1 MYVEGALNCRIGTL
15 QGFPCKTTVLY
26 AGELPWGLPLY
37 IMMQIPCSYTMCKNT
52 GQQPSH
58 LHSNRHLQNGDVVSC
73 VVSDDHDCAYVT
85 RQLGLDDDVLLAA
98 YDVAQALYFS
108 VEAGVSRVNES
119 AIEYFLISLNRLQI
133 SSIP

>member
-1 MYVEGALNCRIGTL
+1 MGGGCPEL
-15 QGFPCKTTVLY
+15 QNWDLTGISCKTTVLY

-37 IMMQIPCSYTMCKNT
+37 IMMQIPCSYTMSRNT
-52 GQQPSH
+52 RQQPSH
-58 LHSNRHLQNGDVVSC
+58 LHSNRNLQNGDVSC
-73 VVSDDHDCAYVT
+73 VVSDDHDCAYLT
-85 RQLGLDDDVLLAA
+85 HQLGLDDDVLVAA

-119 AIEYFLISLNRLQI
+119 ATEYFLIILNRLQL

>member
-1 MYVEGALNCRIGTL
+1 MEGALNCRIGTL

-26 AGELPWGLPLY
+26 AGELPRGLSLY
-37 IMMQIPCSYTMCKNT
+37 IMMQIPCSYTMSKNT
-52 GQQPSH
+52 RQQPSH
-58 LHSNRHLQNGDVVSC
+58 LHNNRHLQNGDVVSC

-85 RQLGLDDDVLLAA
+85 HQLGLDDDVLVAA

-108 VEAGVSRVNES
+108 VAAGVSRVNES
-119 AIEYFLISLNRLQI
+119 ATEYFLISLNKLQL